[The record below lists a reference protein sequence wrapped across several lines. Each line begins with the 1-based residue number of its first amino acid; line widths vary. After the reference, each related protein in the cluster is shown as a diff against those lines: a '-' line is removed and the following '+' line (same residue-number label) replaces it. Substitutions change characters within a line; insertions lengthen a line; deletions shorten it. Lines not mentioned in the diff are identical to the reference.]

1 MAIVDVLEAPAVS
14 LDCLSLVLKTRGAVA
29 DQASVLVSV
38 ESLTRSMEQ
47 KMKNI
52 IALSITVFACLPSN
66 TPAAEISKPLRP
78 VHTYSIVARDAE
90 TGELGAA
97 VQSHW
102 FSVGS
107 IVIWAEPGVGAVATQ
122 SFVDPSYGP
131 LGLQLMRTGKSAEQA
146 LTALL
151 AADEHEDVRQVGMV
165 DANGTVSN
173 HTGENAIIEFC
184 NLTGDSFAVQ
194 ANLMWMP
201 TVCSAMFD
209 AFENAEG
216 DIAERMLVALEAAE
230 GEGGD
235 IRGKQSVAL
244 LVVSGDISEPAW
256 GGRVFDL
263 RIEDHAEPLPEMR
276 RLLTMARAY
285 RLMNEGDEHMTNG
298 EVEKAVIAYSG
309 AEALVPDSHEMI
321 FWHAAT
327 LAADGRVDESLPLF
341 KRAFDMWPLWRE
353 LVQRL
358 PASGLLPEDPQLME
372 KILAVE

>member
-1 MAIVDVLEAPAVS
+1 
-14 LDCLSLVLKTRGAVA
+14 
-29 DQASVLVSV
+29 V
-38 ESLTRSMEQ
+38 EQ
-47 KMKNI
+47 NMKNI
-52 IALSITVFACLPSN
+52 LVLSIVVFACLPASSV
-66 TPAAEISKPLRP
+66 AAESGRPLRP
-78 VHTYSIVARDAE
+78 VHTYSIVARDAA

-107 IVIWAEPGVGAVATQ
+107 NVIWAEPGVGAVATQ
-122 SFVDPSYGP
+122 SFIDPSYGP
-131 LGLQLMRTGKSAEQA
+131 LGLQLMRSGKSAGQA

-165 DANGTVSN
+165 DATGTVAN
-173 HTGENAIIEFC
+173 HTGDNAIIEFC
-184 NLTGDSFAVQ
+184 NLTGSSFAVQ
-194 ANLMWMP
+194 ANLMWKP
-201 TVCSAMFD
+201 TVCSAMFE
-209 AFENAEG
+209 A
-216 DIAERMLVALEAAE
+216 LLEAAE

-244 LVVSGDISEPAW
+244 LVVSGDISQPAW
-256 GGRVFDL
+256 GGRIFDL

-298 EVEKAVIAYSG
+298 EADKAVVAYSA
-309 AEALVPDSHEMI
+309 AEALAPDSHEMV

-341 KRAFDMWPLWRE
+341 KKAFDMWPLWRE

-358 PASGLLPEDPQLME
+358 PASGLLPEDPELME
-372 KILAVE
+372 QILAVE

>member
-1 MAIVDVLEAPAVS
+1 MKKIWAAFLLFLAPFS
-14 LDCLSLVLKTRGAVA
+14 TFESIA
-29 DQASVLVSV
+29 DSV
-38 ESLTRSMEQ
+38 
-47 KMKNI
+47 
-52 IALSITVFACLPSN
+52 
-66 TPAAEISKPLRP
+66 KPLRP

-107 IVIWAEPGVGAVATQ
+107 NVIWAEPGIGAVATQ
-122 SFVDPSYGP
+122 SFIEPSYGP

-151 AADEHEDVRQVGMV
+151 AADAHEDVRQVGMV
-165 DANGTVSN
+165 DADGTVAN
-173 HTGENAIIEFC
+173 HTGNNAIVEFC

-194 ANLMWMP
+194 ANLMWKP
-201 TVCSAMFD
+201 TVCSAMFE
-209 AFENAEG
+209 AYENAEG

-256 GGRVFDL
+256 GGRIFDL
-263 RIEDHAEPLPEMR
+263 RIEDHALPLPEMR

-285 RLMNEGDEHMTNG
+285 RLMNEGDAHMTNG
-298 EVEKAVIAYSG
+298 EVEKAVVAYSG
-309 AEALVPDSHEMI
+309 AEALVPDSHEMV

-341 KRAFDMWPLWRE
+341 KKAFDMWPLWRE

-358 PASGLLPEDPQLME
+358 PASGLLPEDPELME